1 MTVVKLS
8 CSGVEVLAAVEGILT
23 AGAVGIKTYIEYTD
37 DEWYGLVKD
46 VAFRIG
52 STGKSYGMM
61 NVEDVT
67 TVPHESLVAGK
78 HLYIGITGFN
88 VDKSVVIPTMWAD
101 CGVVQASAIGDYENS
116 VPPTPTE
123 MEQMVA
129 TVKAAQT
136 DVTTKSSQ
144 VSKDAKEVSENTKH
158 VDEVKN
164 KIDTTATE
172 IDRLAKE
179 TKQAATNAANSEE
192 EAGKSAKIASDSAEV
207 ARTAMNSMVYP
218 SFEFSEDGELLII
231 NSELLGTTDFV
242 LNYETGDLEVHI

>member
-101 CGVVQASAIGDYENS
+101 CGVVQASAIGNHENS

-129 TVKAAQT
+129 TVKAAQN
-136 DVTTKSSQ
+136 DVNE
-144 VSKDAKEVSENTKH
+144 SKNVIDNAKNEV
-158 VDEVKN
+158 VQ
-164 KIDTTATE
+164 
-172 IDRLAKE
+172 LAQE
-179 TKQAATNAANSEE
+179 TKQAATNAARSES
-192 EAGKSAKIASDSAEV
+192 EAAKSALE
-207 ARTAMNSMVYP
+207 ARNSVNGAKMVFLEIDQNGDLIMTAVNEP
-218 SFEFSEDGELLII
+218 SVSFA
-231 NSELLGTTDFV
+231 
-242 LNYETGDLEVHI
+242 LNDNGDLEAVYTNE